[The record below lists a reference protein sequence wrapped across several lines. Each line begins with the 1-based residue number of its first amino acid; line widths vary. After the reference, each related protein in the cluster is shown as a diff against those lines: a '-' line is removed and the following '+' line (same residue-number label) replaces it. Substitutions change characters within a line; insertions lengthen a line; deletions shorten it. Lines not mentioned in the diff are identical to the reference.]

1 VQVSLPE
8 ECGGV
13 VQLSP
18 APGTAQGANKGDIM
32 LEIAI
37 MLEGQHG
44 LNWAR
49 WQKIVRL
56 VEELGFVGLYRSDHF
71 TNANPPDLDSL
82 ELWTSLTWLACNTS
96 RIEFGPLVTPF
107 SFRNPVFTARIGST
121 VDDLSGGRLTLGLG
135 AGWQEREHH
144 LFGFDLLQPQ
154 ARFDR
159 FEEGMQVVTQL
170 LQSEGPVTFEGKYYQ
185 LRGGTLL
192 PRSQR
197 KGGPRILIGGEGEKR
212 TLPAVVRYA
221 DEWNCVMLLPDEF
234 ARKNSILNEL
244 LASAGRSQGS
254 VRRSMMTACVFGK
267 DDVALKEKLLARK
280 RTVDELQARGT
291 VAGGPNQVREQLNVL
306 EEAGLQRVMLQWLDL
321 DDLAGLETLAKAV
334 L

>member
-1 VQVSLPE
+1 
-8 ECGGV
+8 
-13 VQLSP
+13 
-18 APGTAQGANKGDIM
+18 M

-37 MLEGQHG
+37 MIEGQNG

-82 ELWTSLTWLACNTS
+82 ELWTSLTWLACNS
-96 RIEFGPLVTPF
+96 KRIEFGPLVTPF
-107 SFRNPVFTARIGST
+107 SFRNPMFTARIASA

-135 AGWQEREHH
+135 AGWEEREHH
-144 LFGFDLLQPQ
+144 LFGFDLLEPT

-159 FEEGMQVVTQL
+159 FEEGMQVVTLL
-170 LQSEGPVTFEGKYYQ
+170 LQSAEPVTFDGKYYQ
-185 LRGGTLL
+185 LRGATLL
-192 PRSQR
+192 PRPQR
-197 KGGPRILIGGEGEKR
+197 KGGPRILVGGDGVKR

-234 ARKNSILNEL
+234 AKKNSKLNEL
-244 LASAGRSQGS
+244 LAAAGRKPES
-254 VRRSMMTACVFGK
+254 VRRSMMTNCVFGK
-267 DDVALKEKLLARK
+267 DDAALKQKLSARK
-280 RTVDELQARGT
+280 RTVEELQARGA
-291 VAGGPNQVREQLNVL
+291 VAGNPVQVQEQLKAL
-306 EEAGLQRVMLQWLDL
+306 EEAGAQRVMLQWLDL
-321 DDLAGLETLAKAV
+321 DDLAGLEALAKTT